1 MKFGSIR
8 SFAVVGAIAF
18 ASLGVACSDDEGS
31 EDATDT
37 TATATATATA
47 AAPREGTGT
56 ETATG
61 TQTGDA
67 TQAPQGE
74 DSLEAYSRLV
84 EQVTA
89 EFPDVTLIEDTGS
102 FEVGGVAGDGRRVLV
117 FGTAAELPSFVE
129 IEQTLRGILEE
140 DGWTEDTQLAADG
153 PTGTMSVWRKGDD
166 TAILGAGVSP
176 QDPSACPADQV
187 IGECLESLEPS
198 EINVQG
204 SIAVA
209 DR

>member
-1 MKFGSIR
+1 MKLGSIR
-8 SFAVVGAIAF
+8 SLAVVGAIAL
-18 ASLGVACSDDEGS
+18 AGLGVACSDDEAS
-31 EDATDT
+31 DDAADSTATATT
-37 TATATATATA
+37 TATATQ
-47 AAPREGTGT
+47 EG
-56 ETATG
+56 TATG
-61 TQTGDA
+61 TATGDA

-74 DSLEAYSRLV
+74 DSLEAYSSLV

-102 FEVGGVAGDGRRVLV
+102 FEVGGVAGDGRCVLV
-117 FGTAAELPSFVE
+117 FGSAAELPSFVE

-140 DGWTEDTQLAADG
+140 DGWTEDTSLAADG
-153 PTGTMSVWRKGDD
+153 PAATLSVWNKGED
-166 TAILGAGVSP
+166 TAVLGAGASP
-176 QDPSACPADQV
+176 QDPSACPADQI

-204 SIAVA
+204 SITVA

>member
-1 MKFGSIR
+1 MNFGSIR
-8 SFAVVGAIAF
+8 SLAVVGAITL
-18 ASLGVACSDDEGS
+18 ASLGVACSDEGDDGDS
-31 EDATDT
+31 GDT
-37 TATATATATA
+37 TPAATASATESAT
-47 AAPREGTGT
+47 PV
-56 ETATG
+56 
-61 TQTGDA
+61 GDA
-67 TQAPQGE
+67 TQAPQG
-74 DSLEAYSRLV
+74 DASLEAYSGLV

-153 PTGTMSVWRKGDD
+153 PTGTLSVWNKGED
-166 TAILGAGVSP
+166 TAVLGAGVSP
-176 QDPSACPADQV
+176 QDPSACPVDQI
-187 IGECLESLEPS
+187 IGECLESLEPT

-204 SIAVA
+204 SITVA

>member
-8 SFAVVGAIAF
+8 SLAVVGAITL
-18 ASLGVACSDDEGS
+18 ASLGVACSDEGDEGAS
-31 EDATDT
+31 GDATP
-37 TATATATATA
+37 TATTSAT
-47 AAPREGTGT
+47 ESG
-56 ETATG
+56 TATG
-61 TQTGDA
+61 EATGDA
-67 TQAPQGE
+67 TQAPQG
-74 DSLEAYSRLV
+74 DASLEAYSALV

-117 FGTAAELPSFVE
+117 FGTAADLPSFVE
-129 IEQTLRGILEE
+129 IEETLRGILVE

-153 PTGTMSVWRKGDD
+153 PTGTLSVWNKGDD
-166 TAILGAGVSP
+166 TAVLGAGVSP
-176 QDPSACPADQV
+176 QDPSACPADQI

-204 SIAVA
+204 SITVA

>member
-1 MKFGSIR
+1 MKLGSIR
-8 SFAVVGAIAF
+8 SLAVVGAIAL
-18 ASLGVACSDDEGS
+18 AGLGVACSDDEGS
-31 EDATDT
+31 EDATET
-37 TATATATATA
+37 TATATATQEGA
-47 AAPREGTGT
+47 AT
-56 ETATG
+56 ETATEAA
-61 TQTGDA
+61 TETATADA

-74 DSLEAYSRLV
+74 DSLEAYSGLV

-140 DGWTEDTQLAADG
+140 DGWTEDTSLAADG
-153 PTGTMSVWRKGDD
+153 PASTLSVWNKGDD
-166 TAILGAGVSP
+166 TAILGAGLSP
-176 QDPSACPADQV
+176 QDPSACPADQI

-204 SIAVA
+204 SITVA